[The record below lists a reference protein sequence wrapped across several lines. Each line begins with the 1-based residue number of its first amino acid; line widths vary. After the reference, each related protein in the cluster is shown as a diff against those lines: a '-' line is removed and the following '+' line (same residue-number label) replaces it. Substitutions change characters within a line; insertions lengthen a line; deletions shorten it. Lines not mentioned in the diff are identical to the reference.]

1 MFFAKITNYIIESK
15 LVLQSIA
22 RGKKE
27 FVISKQLLRSG
38 TSIGANVNE
47 ALAGISKADFA
58 YKMSISSKEARE
70 TLFWLQLLDKSQMVK
85 YDYKPFIINCKEL
98 VKMLTSIVKTTQIK
112 LTAENQKLKTKH

>member
-1 MFFAKITNYIIESK
+1 M
-15 LVLQSIA
+15 
-22 RGKKE
+22 
-27 FVISKQLLRSG
+27 
-38 TSIGANVNE
+38 GANVNE